1 MAKEATVRNQIFS
14 AYDSLFDAEKKVAD
28 YLMNHQE
35 KAIEMSVSELAA
47 ACEASQA
54 TIVRFC
60 KKIGCNGYHH
70 LKIKMAKEMREQDDH
85 EFSNEISIDNIEQS
99 LMNIMA
105 SKMEELKET
114 LSSIDGKMLREIID
128 LILNAKVVEF
138 TAMGNTIPI
147 ALDGS
152 YKFNQLGIP
161 AVGSTIWET
170 QEAYARTMRKGKGD
184 VMIAVSASGAS
195 RHLLNMANIA
205 KENGVKVVA
214 ITNQAKSPLAEASD
228 YTLVTAT
235 REQVFHD
242 QVSFTR
248 MAAMAVIDS
257 LFLLLF
263 STKWDSFKNLTE
275 HEQSVAEDKI

>member
-35 KAIEMSVSELAA
+35 KAIEMSVSELAG

-70 LKIKMAKEMREQDDH
+70 LKIKMAKEMREQDNH

-128 LILNAKVVEF
+128 LILNANVVEF

-170 QEAYARTMRKGKGD
+170 QEAYARTMRKGD
-184 VMIAVSASGAS
+184 VMIAVSGSGAS

>member
-1 MAKEATVRNQIFS
+1 M
-14 AYDSLFDAEKKVAD
+14 LFR
-28 YLMNHQE
+28 
-35 KAIEMSVSELAA
+35 S
-47 ACEASQA
+47 
-54 TIVRFC
+54 
-60 KKIGCNGYHH
+60 
-70 LKIKMAKEMREQDDH
+70 
-85 EFSNEISIDNIEQS
+85 
-99 LMNIMA
+99 
-105 SKMEELKET
+105 
-114 LSSIDGKMLREIID
+114 
-128 LILNAKVVEF
+128 
-138 TAMGNTIPI
+138 NTIPI

-170 QEAYARTMRKGKGD
+170 QEAYARTMRKGD

>member
-170 QEAYARTMRKGKGD
+170 QEAYARTMRKGD

-235 REQVFHD
+235 RGQVFHD

>member
-1 MAKEATVRNQIFS
+1 MAKEAKVRNQIFS

-170 QEAYARTMRKGKGD
+170 QEAYARTMRKGD

>member
-170 QEAYARTMRKGKGD
+170 QEAYARTMRKGD

-242 QVSFTR
+242 QVSFPR

>member
-170 QEAYARTMRKGKGD
+170 QEAYARTMRKGD

-195 RHLLNMANIA
+195 RHLLNMANIS

>member
-35 KAIEMSVSELAA
+35 KAIEMSASELAA

-170 QEAYARTMRKGKGD
+170 QEAYARTMRKGD

>member
-35 KAIEMSVSELAA
+35 KAIEMSVSELAG

-128 LILNAKVVEF
+128 LILNANVVEF

-170 QEAYARTMRKGKGD
+170 QEAYARTMRKGD

-214 ITNQAKSPLAEASD
+214 ITNQSKSPLAEASD

-235 REQVFHD
+235 REQIFHD

>member
-85 EFSNEISIDNIEQS
+85 EFANEISIANIEQS

-170 QEAYARTMRKGKGD
+170 QEAYARTMRKGD

>member
-60 KKIGCNGYHH
+60 KKIGRNGYHH

-170 QEAYARTMRKGKGD
+170 QEAYARTMRKGD

>member
-70 LKIKMAKEMREQDDH
+70 LKIKMVKEMREQDDH

-170 QEAYARTMRKGKGD
+170 QEAYARTMRKGD

>member
-99 LMNIMA
+99 LKNIMA

-114 LSSIDGKMLREIID
+114 LSNIDGKMLREIID
-128 LILNAKVVEF
+128 LILNANVVEF
-138 TAMGNTIPI
+138 TAMGNTIPV

-161 AVGSTIWET
+161 AVSSTIWET
-170 QEAYARTMRKGKGD
+170 QEAYARTMRKGD
-184 VMIAVSASGAS
+184 VMIASSASGAS

-228 YTLVTAT
+228 YTIVTAT

>member
-85 EFSNEISIDNIEQS
+85 EFSNGISIDNIEQS

-170 QEAYARTMRKGKGD
+170 QEAYARTMRKGD

-248 MAAMAVIDS
+248 IAAMAVIDS

>member
-147 ALDGS
+147 ALDGF

-170 QEAYARTMRKGKGD
+170 QEAYARTMRKGD

>member
-170 QEAYARTMRKGKGD
+170 QEAYARTMRKGD

-235 REQVFHD
+235 RKQVFHD

>member
-54 TIVRFC
+54 
-60 KKIGCNGYHH
+60 
-70 LKIKMAKEMREQDDH
+70 
-85 EFSNEISIDNIEQS
+85 SNEISIDNIEQS

-170 QEAYARTMRKGKGD
+170 QEAYARTMRKGD

-228 YTLVTAT
+228 YTLATAT

>member
-170 QEAYARTMRKGKGD
+170 QEAYARTMRKGD

-235 REQVFHD
+235 REQVFRD

>member
-85 EFSNEISIDNIEQS
+85 EISNEISIDNIEQS

-170 QEAYARTMRKGKGD
+170 QEAYARTMRKGD

>member
-47 ACEASQA
+47 ACEASQT

-170 QEAYARTMRKGKGD
+170 QEAYARTMRKGD

>member
-60 KKIGCNGYHH
+60 K
-70 LKIKMAKEMREQDDH
+70 KIKMAKEMREQDDH

-170 QEAYARTMRKGKGD
+170 QEAYARTMRKGD

>member
-128 LILNAKVVEF
+128 LILNANAVEF

-170 QEAYARTMRKGKGD
+170 QEAYARTMRKGD

-214 ITNQAKSPLAEASD
+214 ITNQSKSPLAEASD
-228 YTLVTAT
+228 YTIVTAT

>member
-99 LMNIMA
+99 LKNIMA

-128 LILNAKVVEF
+128 LILNANVVEF
-138 TAMGNTIPI
+138 TAMGNTIPV

-152 YKFNQLGIP
+152 YKLNQLGIP
-161 AVGSTIWET
+161 AVSSTIWET
-170 QEAYARTMRKGKGD
+170 QEAYARTMKKGD
-184 VMIAVSASGAS
+184 VMIAISASGAS

-205 KENGVKVVA
+205 KENGVEVVA
-214 ITNQAKSPLAEASD
+214 ITNQAKSPLAEASH
-228 YTLVTAT
+228 YTIVTAT

-263 STKWDSFKNLTE
+263 STKWDSFKNLSE

>member
-170 QEAYARTMRKGKGD
+170 QEAYARTMRKGD

-248 MAAMAVIDS
+248 MAAMAVIVS

>member
-85 EFSNEISIDNIEQS
+85 EFSNEI
-99 LMNIMA
+99 
-105 SKMEELKET
+105 
-114 LSSIDGKMLREIID
+114 REIID

-170 QEAYARTMRKGKGD
+170 QEAYARTMRKGD

>member
-60 KKIGCNGYHH
+60 KKIGCNGYPH

-170 QEAYARTMRKGKGD
+170 QEAYARTMRKGD

>member
-152 YKFNQLGIP
+152 YKINQLGIP

-170 QEAYARTMRKGKGD
+170 QEAYARTMRKGD